1 MIAAYIRVSSG
12 SQNAATQR
20 AAILRAAKARR
31 ETVRH
36 WFSERARRDV
46 LRRDELGKLRAMVKR
61 GEIRKVYVF
70 ALDRFTEGIRATLSI
85 VEELREGGAELVS
98 LHDPFPLNGPEGDV
112 AIAALAWAAQRERQ
126 RLNERL
132 RAARARVEREGG
144 HWGRPRRVGP
154 ADERRIREL
163 ARKSGLTSRW
173 IAGEMGIPEATVR
186 RVMRQKGPYG
196 RTAKRRKK

>member
-1 MIAAYIRVSSG
+1 MTIAAYIRVSSG

-20 AAILRAAKARR
+20 AAILRAARARR

-46 LRRDELGKLRAMVKR
+46 LRRVELGKLRAMVKR
-61 GEIRKVYVF
+61 GEVRKVYVF

-85 VEELREGGAELVS
+85 VEELREGGCELVS

-112 AIAALAWAAQRERQ
+112 AIAALAWAAQRERA
-126 RLNERL
+126 RLNDRL
-132 RAARARVEREGG
+132 RAARARIEREGG

-154 ADERRIREL
+154 ADERRVHEL
-163 ARKSGLTSRW
+163 GKRLKSRQ
-173 IAGEMGIPEATVR
+173 IAAELGIPEATVR
-186 RVMRQKGPYG
+186 RVLSQKGPYG
-196 RTAKRRKK
+196 RRPKGRGK